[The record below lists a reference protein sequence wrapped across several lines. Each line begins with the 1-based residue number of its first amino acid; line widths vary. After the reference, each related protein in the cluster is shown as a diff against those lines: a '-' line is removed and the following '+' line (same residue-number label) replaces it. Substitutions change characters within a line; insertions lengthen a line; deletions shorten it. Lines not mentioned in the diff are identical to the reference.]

1 MEVAVKNPRLTQKAL
16 NDFELVERAKNGCQQ
31 SYTLLMERHKSS
43 IYHLMLRMTS
53 DREDAYDLTME
64 AFGKAFTRMGS
75 YVPNYAFSTW
85 LYKIAV
91 NNCIDHVRKKRLT
104 VLSIDE
110 RMDEESQQDYSS
122 TLHSTGLNPEEAV
135 IREQRIGLMRQVL
148 GRLSEKYRIMIELRY
163 FQELS
168 YDEIATELDIP
179 LGTVKAQLFRAKE
192 LLLDLLSR
200 PGASAYLEVHRGH
213 RRATAV

>member
-1 MEVAVKNPRLTQKAL
+1 MEVAIKNQELTRKAQ
-16 NDFELVERAKNGCQQ
+16 DDYQLVELAKMGCQQ
-31 SYTLLMERHKSS
+31 SYSKLMDRHRTS
-43 IYHLMLRMTS
+43 IFHLMLRMTN

-91 NNCIDHVRKKRLT
+91 NNCIDFVRKKRLT

-110 RMDEESQQDYSS
+110 PMDGEGQQDYSN
-122 TLHSTGLNPEEAV
+122 TLRSANLNPEEAI
-135 IREQRIGLMRQVL
+135 IRDQRIGLMRQL
-148 GRLSEKYRIMIELRY
+148 LERLSDKYRVMIELRY
-163 FQELS
+163 FKELS

-192 LLLDLLSR
+192 LLSDLLHR
-200 PGASAYLEVHRGH
+200 PGASAYIDTRMVH
-213 RRATAV
+213 RRAV

>member
-16 NDFELVERAKNGCQQ
+16 NDFELVERAKDGCQQ

-43 IYHLMLRMTS
+43 IYHLMLRMTN

-75 YVPNYAFSTW
+75 YVPTYAFSTW

-110 RMDEESQQDYSS
+110 RMDEEGQQDYSS
-122 TLHSTGLNPEEAV
+122 TLHATGLNPEEAV

-148 GRLSEKYRIMIELRY
+148 GRLNEKYRTMIELRY

-213 RRATAV
+213 RRAAAV

>member
-1 MEVAVKNPRLTQKAL
+1 MEVVTKNPRLTQKAL
-16 NDFELVERAKNGCQQ
+16 NDFELVERAKGGCEK
-31 SYTLLMERHKSS
+31 SFSKLLKRHEAS
-43 IYHLMLRMTS
+43 IYHLMLRMTNN
-53 DREDAYDLTME
+53 REDADDLTSE

-122 TLHSTGLNPEEAV
+122 TLHATGLNPEEAV
-135 IREQRIGLMRQVL
+135 IRDQRISLMRHL
-148 GRLSEKYRIMIELRY
+148 LSRLSDKYRTMIELRY

-168 YDEIATELDIP
+168 YDEIAAELDIP

-192 LLLDLLSR
+192 LLSELLSR
-200 PGASAYLEVHRGH
+200 PGASAYLEVHHGR
-213 RRATAV
+213 RRAKAV

>member
-16 NDFELVERAKNGCQQ
+16 NDFELVERAKDGCQQ
-31 SYTLLMERHKSS
+31 SYTLLLERHQSS
-43 IYHLMLRMTS
+43 IYHLMLRMTN
-53 DREDAYDLTME
+53 DREDAHDLTIE

-104 VLSIDE
+104 VLSIDD
-110 RMDEESQQDYSS
+110 RMDEEGQQDYSS
-122 TLHSTGLNPEEAV
+122 TLHATGLNPEEAV

-163 FQELS
+163 FEELS

-213 RRATAV
+213 RRAAAV

>member
-16 NDFELVERAKNGCQQ
+16 NDFELVERAKDGCQQ
-31 SYTLLMERHKSS
+31 SYTLLLDRHRPS
-43 IYHLMLRMTS
+43 IYHLMLRMTN

-110 RMDEESQQDYSS
+110 HMDEEGQQDYSS
-122 TLHSTGLNPEEAV
+122 TLHATGLNPEEAV
-135 IREQRIGLMRQVL
+135 IREQRIDLMRQVL
-148 GRLSEKYRIMIELRY
+148 GRLSEKYRTMIELRY

-213 RRATAV
+213 RRAAAV

>member
-16 NDFELVERAKNGCQQ
+16 NDFELVERAKDGCQQ
-31 SYTLLMERHKSS
+31 SYTLLLDRHRSS
-43 IYHLMLRMTS
+43 IYHLMLRMTN
-53 DREDAYDLTME
+53 DREDADDLTIE

-110 RMDEESQQDYSS
+110 RMDEEGQQDYSS

-148 GRLSEKYRIMIELRY
+148 GRLNEKYRIMIELRY

-213 RRATAV
+213 RRAAAV

>member
-16 NDFELVERAKNGCQQ
+16 NDFELVERAKTGCQQ
-31 SYTLLMERHKSS
+31 SYTQLMERHESS
-43 IYHLMLRMTS
+43 IFHLMLRMTN
-53 DREDAYDLTME
+53 DREDAYDLTIE

-122 TLHSTGLNPEEAV
+122 TLHATGLNPEEAV

-148 GRLSEKYRIMIELRY
+148 GRLSDKYRVMIELRY

-213 RRATAV
+213 RRAKAV

>member
-31 SYTLLMERHKSS
+31 SYTLLLERHESS
-43 IYHLMLRMTS
+43 IYHLMLRMTN
-53 DREDAYDLTME
+53 DREDASDLTIE

-110 RMDEESQQDYSS
+110 RMDEEGQQDYSS
-122 TLHSTGLNPEEAV
+122 TLHATGLNPEEAV
-135 IREQRIGLMRQVL
+135 IREQRIDLMRQVL
-148 GRLSEKYRIMIELRY
+148 GRLNEKYRVMIELRY

-168 YDEIATELDIP
+168 YDEIALELDIP

-213 RRATAV
+213 RRAAAV

>member
-16 NDFELVERAKNGCQQ
+16 NDFELVERAKDGCQQ
-31 SYTLLMERHKSS
+31 SYSLLLERHKSS
-43 IYHLMLRMTS
+43 IYHLMLRMTN

-110 RMDEESQQDYSS
+110 RMDEEGQQDYSS
-122 TLHSTGLNPEEAV
+122 TLHATGLNPEEAV

-148 GRLSEKYRIMIELRY
+148 GRLNEKYRIMIELRY

-213 RRATAV
+213 RRAAAV

>member
-16 NDFELVERAKNGCQQ
+16 NDFELVERAKAGCQQ
-31 SYTLLMERHKSS
+31 SYTQLMARHESS
-43 IYHLMLRMTS
+43 IFHLMLRMTN
-53 DREDAYDLTME
+53 DREDAYDLTIE

-122 TLHSTGLNPEEAV
+122 TLHATGLNPEEAV

-148 GRLSEKYRIMIELRY
+148 GRLSDKYRVMIELRY

-168 YDEIATELDIP
+168 YDEIATELNIP
-179 LGTVKAQLFRAKE
+179 LGTVKAQLFGAKE

-213 RRATAV
+213 RRAAAV

>member
-1 MEVAVKNPRLTQKAL
+1 MEVAIKNQKLTRKAQ
-16 NDFELVERAKNGCQQ
+16 DDYQLVELAKNGCQQ
-31 SYTLLMERHKSS
+31 SYTKLLNRHQSS
-43 IYHLMLRMTS
+43 IFHMMLRMTN

-91 NNCIDHVRKKRLT
+91 NNCIDFVRKKRLT
-104 VLSIDE
+104 FLSIDE
-110 RMDEESQQDYSS
+110 TMDDEGQQDYSS
-122 TLHSTGLNPEEAV
+122 TLRSYSLNPEEV
-135 IREQRIGLMRQVL
+135 IIRDQKIMLMRSVL
-148 GRLSEKYRIMIELRY
+148 DHLSEKYRVMIELRY

-168 YDEIATELDIP
+168 YEEIANKLGIP

-192 LLLDLLSR
+192 LLSELLHR
-200 PGASAYLEVHRGH
+200 PGASAYIDAKMP
-213 RRATAV
+213 RRAAV

>member
-16 NDFELVERAKNGCQQ
+16 NDFELVERAKDGCQQ
-31 SYTLLMERHKSS
+31 TYSLIMERHKTS
-43 IYHLMLRMTS
+43 IYHLMLRMTN

-168 YDEIATELDIP
+168 YDEIANELDIP